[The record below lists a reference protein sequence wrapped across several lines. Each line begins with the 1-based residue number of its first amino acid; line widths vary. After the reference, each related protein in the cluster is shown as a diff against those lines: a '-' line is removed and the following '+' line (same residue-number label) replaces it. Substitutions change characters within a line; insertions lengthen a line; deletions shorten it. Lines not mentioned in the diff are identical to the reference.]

1 MIRTLVMA
9 LVALSLA
16 LPTVAVAR
24 TDPPF
29 DPGGRQA
36 HPVAQAMTPTP
47 GVSSSSTGKETG
59 FDWGDAAIGAAVGLG
74 LMAAAGGAFLAYRRE
89 GATVRVPSRG

>member
-29 DPGGRQA
+29 DPGGRAQ
-36 HPVAQAMTPTP
+36 PVAQAVTPTP
-47 GVSSSSTGKETG
+47 ATNSSSSSQETG
-59 FDWGDAAIGAAVGLG
+59 FDLGDAAIGAGVAIA
-74 LMAAAGGAFLAYRRE
+74 LMAAAGGAFLAYRRQ
-89 GATVRVPSRG
+89 GATVRVPSRS

>member
-36 HPVAQAMTPTP
+36 QSVAQAVTPTP
-47 GVSSSSTGKETG
+47 ATNSSSSSQETG
-59 FDWGDAAIGAAVGLG
+59 FDLGDAAIGAGVAIA
-74 LMAAAGGAFLAYRRE
+74 LMAAAGGAFLAYRRQ
-89 GATVRVPSRG
+89 GATMRVPSRS